1 MRLLLAS
8 RQCLEGLCIQVIPDL
23 GSLRC
28 VNILWLPV
36 SFWHLDSVSVQTVF
50 ILFLFFRWYRVVVKG
65 ILRKGFLSVYV
76 LDYGK
81 HEVISIDKI
90 QPLLD
95 KFRKLPFQAIKAQLA
110 GMYSASFLFLGGG
123 DELGDGSVVMSYIS
137 GGTRY
142 VEL

>member
-8 RQCLEGLCIQVIPDL
+8 RQCLEGLCIQVIPHL

-123 DELGDGSVVMSYIS
+123 MSWGMEVWLCLTSVGVPGM
-137 GGTRY
+137 
-142 VEL
+142 

>member
-123 DELGDGSVVMSYIS
+123 DELGDGSVVMS
-137 GGTRY
+137 
-142 VEL
+142 

>member
-8 RQCLEGLCIQVIPDL
+8 RQCLEGLCIQVIPHL